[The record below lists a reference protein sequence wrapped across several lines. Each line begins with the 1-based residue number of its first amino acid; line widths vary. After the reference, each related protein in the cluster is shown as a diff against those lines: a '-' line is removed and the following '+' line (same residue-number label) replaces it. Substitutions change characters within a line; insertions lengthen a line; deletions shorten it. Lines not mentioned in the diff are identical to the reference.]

1 MTRVICDDYKQGGT
15 AMSTPQTPAPATG
28 PISTIT
34 NVGTSLIRL
43 GGTVITLPFSAAS
56 SITNSLVGIVSNVG
70 TSLNNAVSPQGSNEI
85 VKAASD
91 LIGAT
96 TGLYVGVLKATAG
109 GLDTVVRT
117 INTAVSDV
125 TAPAS
130 K

>member
-1 MTRVICDDYKQGGT
+1 
-15 AMSTPQTPAPATG
+15 MSTPQTPAPATG
-28 PISTIT
+28 PIATIT

-70 TSLNNAVSPQGSNEI
+70 TSLNNAVAPQASNEI